1 MLTFGPDHTR
11 AVSALAF
18 KQGLIHT
25 DVKAL
30 ATDVGE
36 LSSKLDSEANGLTN
50 QLSLCISKVNSM
62 QDDLQQVKSNQWKS
76 FEANAFATKIESML
90 QGLTD
95 GVSALATKTDVGG
108 LSRDLSFKQSL
119 IHSDVNTLATDV
131 STIKAT
137 VSALPT
143 VAMVNGVQGT
153 VEAIGADV
161 TRVTD
166 GVSALATKTDVGG
179 LSSKQSLIHADV
191 NTLATGVEALVENI
205 SLVGVALSYTWE
217 RGPGNPQDPG
227 APWGNGPWES
237 MHVEGS
243 NGSKLSVPIP
253 SKWVGSE
260 HRLQLDKRYTWTI
273 RATGIVR
280 ENHGLRV
287 QQKRWP
293 SYTIDLDAIDLDS
306 DTLTL
311 AVGWGTGPL
320 G

>member
-1 MLTFGPDHTR
+1 MEFKQVLIHSDVNALATDVSTLK
-11 AVSALAF
+11 ATVSALPTVMMVNGVQGAVNAIGADVTRVTNGVNDLATFSVNDLATKTDVGGLSIAVRDLAF

-25 DVKAL
+25 DV
-30 ATDVGE
+30 
-36 LSSKLDSEANGLTN
+36 
-50 QLSLCISKVNSM
+50 
-62 QDDLQQVKSNQWKS
+62 
-76 FEANAFATKIESML
+76 
-90 QGLTD
+90 
-95 GVSALATKTDVGG
+95 
-108 LSRDLSFKQSL
+108 
-119 IHSDVNTLATDV
+119 NTLATDV
-131 STIKAT
+131 STLKAT

-153 VEAIGADV
+153 VEAISAGV
-161 TRVTD
+161 TQVTN
-166 GVSALATKTDVGG
+166 GVNALATKTDVGG
-179 LSSKQSLIHADV
+179 LSSKQGLIHADV
-191 NTLATGVEALVENI
+191 NALATGVEALVENI
-205 SLVGVALSYTWE
+205 SLVGVTLSYTFD
-217 RGPGNPQDPG
+217 RGPWDPQDPG
-227 APWGNGPWES
+227 RPWGNGPWES

-280 ENHGLRV
+280 DNHGLRV
-287 QQKRWP
+287 QRKRWP

>member
-1 MLTFGPDHTR
+1 MLTFGPDHTLR
-11 AVSALAF
+11 CAVSALAF

-36 LSSKLDSEANGLTN
+36 LSSKQALIHTDLHTDVKALATDVGELSSKLDSEANVNTQLAN
-50 QLSLCISKVNSM
+50 QLSICISKVNSM
-62 QDDLQQVKSNQWKS
+62 QDDLQQVKTSL
-76 FEANAFATKIESML
+76 EANAFATKIESML
-90 QGLTD
+90 QGL
-95 GVSALATKTDVGG
+95 
-108 LSRDLSFKQSL
+108 
-119 IHSDVNTLATDV
+119 
-131 STIKAT
+131 
-137 VSALPT
+137 
-143 VAMVNGVQGT
+143 
-153 VEAIGADV
+153 
-161 TRVTD
+161 TD

-287 QQKRWP
+287 QRKRWP

>member
-1 MLTFGPDHTR
+1 MLTFGPDHTLR
-11 AVSALAF
+11 CAVSALAF

-36 LSSKLDSEANGLTN
+36 LSSKLDSEANVNTQLAN
-50 QLSLCISKVNSM
+50 QLSICISKVNSM
-62 QDDLQQVKSNQWKS
+62 QDDLQQVKTSL
-76 FEANAFATKIESML
+76 EANAFATKIESML

-108 LSRDLSFKQSL
+108 LSRDLSF
-119 IHSDVNTLATDV
+119 
-131 STIKAT
+131 
-137 VSALPT
+137 
-143 VAMVNGVQGT
+143 
-153 VEAIGADV
+153 
-161 TRVTD
+161 
-166 GVSALATKTDVGG
+166 
-179 LSSKQSLIHADV
+179 KQSLIHADV

-280 ENHGLRV
+280 DNHGLRV
-287 QQKRWP
+287 QRKRWP

>member
-1 MLTFGPDHTR
+1 ME
-11 AVSALAF
+11 F
-18 KQGLIHT
+18 KQVLIHS
-25 DVKAL
+25 DVNAL
-30 ATDVGE
+30 ATDVST
-36 LSSKLDSEANGLTN
+36 LK
-50 QLSLCISKVNSM
+50 
-62 QDDLQQVKSNQWKS
+62 
-76 FEANAFATKIESML
+76 AT
-90 QGLTD
+90 
-95 GVSALATKTDVGG
+95 VSALPTVMMVNGVQGAVNAIGADVTRVTNGVNDLATFSVNDLATKTDVGG
-108 LSRDLSFKQSL
+108 LSS
-119 IHSDVNTLATDV
+119 I
-131 STIKAT
+131 
-137 VSALPT
+137 
-143 VAMVNGVQGT
+143 QGA

-179 LSSKQSLIHADV
+179 LSSKQGLIHADV
-191 NTLATGVEALVENI
+191 NALATGVEALVENI
-205 SLVGVALSYTWE
+205 SLVGVTLSYTFD
-217 RGPGNPQDPG
+217 RGPWDPQDPG
-227 APWGNGPWES
+227 RPWGNGPWES

-280 ENHGLRV
+280 DNHGLRV
-287 QQKRWP
+287 QRKRWP